1 MCALLMVKVETNAA
15 DIIEVSLKMAYYV
28 RLKHVRELTNN

>member
-1 MCALLMVKVETNAA
+1 MWAVLRVEVETNA

-28 RLKHVRELTNN
+28 RPEHVRELANN